1 MRHSVLF
8 VLITAILVL
17 PVVGIANDGPA
28 PGTVNL
34 NTANADQLQLLPR
47 VGPALAS
54 RIISFRESNGPFRTV
69 DELLAVKGIGET
81 SLKHLSPYLSVSG
94 DTTLAEKVSLPRS
107 NKSNGE
113 AS

>member
-1 MRHSVLF
+1 MRHSVLYI
-8 VLITAILVL
+8 LITAILVL
-17 PVVGIANDGPA
+17 PVVGIANDA
-28 PGTVNL
+28 PSQGTVNL
-34 NTANADQLQLLPR
+34 NTATAEQLQLLPR

-54 RIISFRESNGPFRTV
+54 QIINFRESNGPFRSV

-81 SLKHLSPYLSVSG
+81 SLKNMNSYLSVSG

-107 NKSNGE
+107 NKANGE